1 MLQTHSLGNRGAFWA
16 ILTLIHLRPTILMLV
31 KTLIVLVLLA
41 ILFSLFSGMIF
52 LVKDKGQSER
62 TVRALTIRIALSVL
76 LFILLMVA
84 FATGLIHPHGIVPG

>member
-1 MLQTHSLGNRGAFWA
+1 
-16 ILTLIHLRPTILMLV
+16 MLV
-31 KTLIVLVLLA
+31 KALIVLVLLA

-62 TVRALTIRIALSVL
+62 TVRALTIRITLSVL

-84 FATGLIHPHGIVPG
+84 FATGLIHPHGINPG

>member
-1 MLQTHSLGNRGAFWA
+1 MKPAQNLGYTGVTHHIQSEFML
-16 ILTLIHLRPTILMLV
+16 I

-52 LVKDKGQSER
+52 LVKDKGQSQR
-62 TVRALTIRIALSVL
+62 TVKALTVRIALSVA

-84 FATGLIHPHGIVPG
+84 FATGLIQPHGVNPG

>member
-1 MLQTHSLGNRGAFWA
+1 M
-16 ILTLIHLRPTILMLV
+16 II

-52 LVKDKGQSER
+52 LVKDKGQSQR
-62 TVRALTIRIALSVL
+62 TVKALTVRIALSVA

-84 FATGLIHPHGIVPG
+84 FATGLIQPHGITPG

>member
-1 MLQTHSLGNRGAFWA
+1 ML
-16 ILTLIHLRPTILMLV
+16 I

-52 LVKDKGQSER
+52 LIKDKGQSER

-76 LFILLMVA
+76 LFILLMTA
-84 FATGLIHPHGIVPG
+84 FAAGLIHPHGIVPG

>member
-1 MLQTHSLGNRGAFWA
+1 
-16 ILTLIHLRPTILMLV
+16 MLV

-52 LVKDKGQSER
+52 LVKDKGQSQR
-62 TVRALTIRIALSVL
+62 TVKALTVRIALSVA

-84 FATGLIHPHGIVPG
+84 FATGLIQPHGVNPG

>member
-1 MLQTHSLGNRGAFWA
+1 ML
-16 ILTLIHLRPTILMLV
+16 I

-52 LVKDKGQSER
+52 LVKDKGQSQR
-62 TVRALTIRIALSVL
+62 TVKALTVRIALSVA

-84 FATGLIHPHGIVPG
+84 FATGLIQPHGITPG